1 MSLPADLQKLPP
13 QALDVLRILDG
24 RESGLDTE
32 AILSGTG
39 LSERAF
45 GKAIR
50 RLVTRYYVTMP
61 RDGVYALTKTGRV
74 AVEEIH
80 AYDRVGPGGNV
91 ARAVLDD
98 DAGFP
103 PEPPAEVAVA
113 AVAEAAPPAAPAPE
127 FPVPPAARHERRLSL
142 LVPREM
148 VLGMTVTLLA
158 GFDTPPHNTVPL
170 GEPARVVVRVSAPG
184 CDVEPV
190 EHELEVPPDQAIGPI
205 RFRLSPRL
213 NQTARVKVL
222 VHQYTAGDTLELMGG
237 LYFDMYVQEMP
248 TSQSAVIQTLGARID
263 LLPGPAAP

>member
-24 RESGLDTE
+24 REGGLDTE

-50 RLVTRYYVTMP
+50 RLVTRYYVAMP

-80 AYDRVGPGGNV
+80 AYDRVAPGGNV
-91 ARAVLDD
+91 TRAMPDD
-98 DAGFP
+98 EAAEIP

-113 AVAEAAPPAAPAPE
+113 AVAEAAPTPA
-127 FPVPPAARHERRLSL
+127 PPAARHERRLSL

-158 GFDTPPHNTVPL
+158 GFDTPPHNTAPL
-170 GEPARVVVRVSAPG
+170 HEPARVVVRVARRAAMWSRSSTNWKSRRTRRSGRSGSGSAR
-184 CDVEPV
+184 
-190 EHELEVPPDQAIGPI
+190 A
-205 RFRLSPRL
+205 
-213 NQTARVKVL
+213 
-222 VHQYTAGDTLELMGG
+222 
-237 LYFDMYVQEMP
+237 
-248 TSQSAVIQTLGARID
+248 
-263 LLPGPAAP
+263 